1 MKKNVMMR
9 VAAILMVCVLATTCG
24 ISGTF
29 AKYTTQSSV
38 NDNARVAYWGFS
50 APATQ
55 DFALFNSGDAGVLNN
70 GDGLLAPGSFDSAT
84 FQFLYTD
91 NTASAVTAP
100 EVDYTFVVTVTANAD
115 TDLLDA
121 NPNFYWVLNDTAFKT
136 FAELQTAIEAL
147 DGNVEGNKYEAG
159 RLPTTFYT
167 NGNDAA
173 THTVGWFW
181 LFGAGYEAPD
191 GFPETITVNGNAETI
206 VGVNNDVNDTAMGNA
221 ADLDDIT
228 ITITI
233 TATQED

>member
-84 FQFLYTD
+84 FRFMYTD
-91 NTASAVTAP
+91 NTAANAP
-100 EVDYTFVVTVTANAD
+100 EVDYTFVVTVTATAD

-121 NPNFYWVLNDTAFKT
+121 NPNFYWVLNNTAYKT

-147 DGNVEGNKYEAG
+147 DGNVAGNKYEAG
-159 RLPTTFYT
+159 TLPTTFYID
-167 NGNDAA
+167 GNDAA

-181 LFGAGYEAPD
+181 LFGEGDEAPD
-191 GFPETITVNGNAETI
+191 GFPETITVNGNAERI
-206 VGVNNDVNDTAMGNA
+206 VGVDADEEDTEMGNA
-221 ADLDDIT
+221 ADLDDIA